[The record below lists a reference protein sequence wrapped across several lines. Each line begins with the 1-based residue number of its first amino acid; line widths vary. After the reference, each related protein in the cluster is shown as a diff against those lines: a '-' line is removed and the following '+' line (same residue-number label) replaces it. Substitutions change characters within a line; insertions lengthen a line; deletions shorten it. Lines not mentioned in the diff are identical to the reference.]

1 MKLPSSTKAT
11 LARATQQ
18 DVVCT
23 FATPISVYRHELT
36 NQIAMEHK
44 PRHSKRPTT
53 VRVAEVIR
61 GCMQNSVT
69 ILGASVL
76 KSPRDRAPDA
86 RSME

>member
-1 MKLPSSTKAT
+1 MKLPSSTKTT
-11 LARATQQ
+11 LVRATQQ

-23 FATPISVYRHELT
+23 FATPISIHGHELT

-53 VRVAEVIR
+53 VRDAEVTR
-61 GCMQNSVT
+61 VCMQNPVT

-76 KSPRDRAPDA
+76 KSQRDRAA
-86 RSME
+86 